1 MRRIFGGTSLAGS
14 STSNSLASDALPSP
28 TSASHDHSA
37 PETPSYESGSTSD
50 APPEAKK
57 GWFGGL
63 GTGLARTA
71 SAGSTKTSASGTAQ
85 PTASSSKLVES
96 FHLDLEDDFDPEML
110 PFAQA
115 RSPPPPMSPPQ
126 TAGHRRDSSRS
137 SLGAA
142 FGASARPLSPET
154 SSAETAAVPKDAL
167 MIELLSG
174 AAVLEARDYEI
185 LEWDTMQE
193 IKKEHTLLATRI
205 SSLTR
210 SVALETRLRDSAAKL
225 VRLSAPATAT
235 PDPSNPASP
244 ARPRVTREQAEAQ
257 LATAQAKLDGLEA
270 DLRKISSRESKLRT
284 KLLRHTAGVLATS
297 LRRKEE
303 EQVLGGPTPFSP
315 ALASSS
321 AAISAQRRN
330 TPSPT
335 GSGSGA
341 NNRFSGAHFFAGNR
355 EAIVPQTRPGRG
367 SPYASPQPDQ
377 SSFGVNSVQLQH
389 DLEEQTAR
397 VKELERQ
404 LEEATSRADRDAHDT
419 RQELERARLQAHE
432 EQDRMRRHISE
443 AQADAEGLREEL
455 HAAHDDLEQA
465 RREAQE
471 ARDEVQAHRGLQGP
485 SEDAQ
490 REIAAAK
497 QDAQDSARKLRDLG
511 MELAE
516 AEHKLGEA
524 EERVKE
530 LEEEL
535 QRSGEERADER
546 NALQV
551 KLDAATSASVDAPG
565 RDEVDTEATAEARQR
580 VRQLEEER
588 QSVMQAIGD
597 VLRRHRTRPT
607 LGVVLRDLPSFD
619 DTTERSDLPTY
630 LASTLDAHFDKSAS
644 HVSDLSSDLSSL
656 RDEHDS
662 ARSGLDD
669 ELAQAHERAQALESD
684 VESLHAERESLET
697 ELELL
702 RSQAQE
708 HETKLAN
715 LPKLESDLAL
725 AASASTRAQSDLSAA
740 QGRVADLE
748 AQVAKHEQAT
758 AKLQDLWRAI
768 PPLENRSRA
777 NSQSDDLT
785 VLKNAFEGSSPPLPP
800 RKPIGAFLKTAIG
813 AGGGSADTASSDF
826 SVDALV
832 DRVKRLLAEDQK
844 LVKKL
849 VTFENEKGEFEEMRK
864 KAVSGEAGL
873 EQKVKELEER
883 IEVSANQ
890 EVAMLERLNDLTA
903 SLEQTR
909 AEKRKLEAQI
919 RTLEDDKSQLQQQ
932 LSAAQAAP
940 PATDNTTI
948 ITDDSE
954 LQELRDQIADL
965 EEELA
970 DAQKR
975 EQKTRA
981 QLLDELSQA
990 QGELSTL
997 KTQLRQAQRK
1007 LGSKA

>member
-1 MRRIFGGTSLAGS
+1 MVRAETVHASEGAVNARRIFGGTSLAGS

-71 SAGSTKTSASGTAQ
+71 SAGSTKTSASGNAQ
-85 PTASSSKLVES
+85 PSASSSKLVES

-142 FGASARPLSPET
+142 FGASARPFSPET
-154 SSAETAAVPKDAL
+154 FSAETAAVPKDAL

-174 AAVLEARDYEI
+174 AAVLEAKDYEI

-193 IKKEHTLLATRI
+193 IKK
-205 SSLTR
+205 
-210 SVALETRLRDSAAKL
+210 
-225 VRLSAPATAT
+225 
-235 PDPSNPASP
+235 
-244 ARPRVTREQAEAQ
+244 

-270 DLRKISSRESKLRT
+270 DLRKISSRELELRT

-303 EQVLGGPTPFSP
+303 EQVLVGPTPFSP

-321 AAISAQRRN
+321 AAVSAQRRD

-355 EAIVPQTRPGRG
+355 EAIVPQARPGRG

-404 LEEATSRADRDAHDT
+404 LEEATSRAERDAHDT
-419 RQELERARLQAHE
+419 RQELERTRLQAHE

-497 QDAQDSARKLRDLG
+497 QDAQDAARKLRDLG

-524 EERVKE
+524 EEHVKE

-546 NALQV
+546 NALQA
-551 KLDAATSASVDAPG
+551 KLDAATSASADAPG
-565 RDEVDTEATAEARQR
+565 RDVVGTEATEKARQR

-630 LASTLDAHFDKSAS
+630 LASTIDAHFDKSAS

-669 ELAQAHERAQALESD
+669 ELAHAHERIQALESD

-725 AASASTRAQSDLSAA
+725 ATSASTRAQSDLSAA

-758 AKLQDLWRAI
+758 AKLQDLWRGI

-813 AGGGSADTASSDF
+813 AGGGSVDAASSDF

-849 VTFENEKGEFEEMRK
+849 VAFENEKGELEEMRK

-883 IEVSANQ
+883 IEISAKQ

-932 LSAAQAAP
+932 LSTAQATP
-940 PATDNTTI
+940 PAADNTTI
-948 ITDDSE
+948 ITDDTE